1 MATSSPESEPDP
13 EFTDD
18 RGAAISPGW
27 YVLIYRIP
35 SEPTRLRATAW
46 RRLKSLGA
54 VYLQNSVA
62 ALPASQAAERALRKL
77 QHEIVGM
84 SGTAVLMKSS
94 VMVGESNVLA
104 IFQAARTDE
113 YEEIVDRCAGF
124 LAELQKEYEKKH
136 FSYAELEEN
145 EVDHTK
151 LANWF
156 EKVKARDEFGAPGR
170 AEAETAIKEC
180 ETALEEYAAR
190 VYAEEPEGH

>member
-1 MATSSPESEPDP
+1 MSETASKPELLPARSE
-13 EFTDD
+13 
-18 RGAAISPGW
+18 RGW
-27 YVLIYRIP
+27 YVLVYRIP

-62 ALPASQAAERALRKL
+62 ALPVSPTAERALRKL
-77 QHEIVGM
+77 QHDIVGM
-84 SGTAVLMKSS
+84 SGTAVLMEST
-94 VMVGESNVLA
+94 VVVGEANVLS

-113 YEEIVDRCAGF
+113 YDEIVDRCAGF
-124 LAELQKEYEKKH
+124 LTELQKEYEKSH

-151 LANWF
+151 LVNWF
-156 EKVKARDEFGAPGR
+156 GKVSARDEFGAPGR
-170 AEAETAIKEC
+170 SAAETALKEC